1 MQLSGT
7 TIEEVN
13 SSCEIG
19 AFSSL
24 LLLQLM
30 ACTIRKNLEEPISIE
45 ATIYI
50 SSPDRAGSVIM
61 FIGSSTHPAQEKCL
75 NY

>member
-30 ACTIRKNLEEPISIE
+30 ACTIRKKFRRAYQYLRLR
-45 ATIYI
+45 YI
-50 SSPDRAGSVIM
+50 LVVLIVQVQLLCSLDPQLILHRKNV
-61 FIGSSTHPAQEKCL
+61 
-75 NY
+75 

>member
-19 AFSSL
+19 AFSYL

-30 ACTIRKNLEEPISIE
+30 ACTSRKKFRRAYQYLRLRYILVVLIVQVQLLCSLDPQLILHRKN
-45 ATIYI
+45 
-50 SSPDRAGSVIM
+50 V
-61 FIGSSTHPAQEKCL
+61 
-75 NY
+75 